1 MCIIV
6 NNNGVMR
13 ACYSEKEVKLA
24 LHKEEMGCYFNY
36 QEFQR
41 KFRELMNKPVYNAP
55 VKICGCQVSLYCYIG
70 Y

>member
-1 MCIIV
+1 MCIVV

-13 ACYSEKEVKLA
+13 ACYSEKEVRLA
-24 LHKEEMGCYFNY
+24 LRKEEMGHYFNY
-36 QEFQR
+36 QEFKR

-55 VKICGCQVSLYCYIG
+55 AKICGCQVSLYYYIG